1 MGRGIPKGV
10 SPLVSRD
17 SEKPMQLKF
26 FVIPASNPAE
36 SEAELN
42 AFLRSHRVL
51 TVRKELVAGQNEAP
65 FWALAVEYLE
75 SGPRSTGK
83 APVDYKEVLSEAEFE
98 VFRRLR
104 ELRKQLAEAEGKP
117 VYTVFTN
124 AQLAAIAQGRAD
136 TLEKLREV
144 DGVGEA
150 KAERYG
156 SRVLTVVKEGRNEA
170 GE

>member
-1 MGRGIPKGV
+1 
-10 SPLVSRD
+10 
-17 SEKPMQLKF
+17 MQTRF
-26 FVIPASNPAE
+26 FTVPASAPAE

-51 TVRKELVAGQNEAP
+51 SVRKELVSGPKEGA
-65 FWALAVEYLE
+65 FWAIAVDYLE
-75 SGPRSTGK
+75 SGSRPSGK
-83 APVDYKEVLSEAEFE
+83 SSIDYKEVLSEAEFE

-104 ELRKQLAEAEGKP
+104 ELRKRLAEAEGKP

-124 AQLAAIAQGRAD
+124 AQLAEIAQRGVD
-136 TLEKLREV
+136 NLEKLREIG
-144 DGVGEA
+144 GVGEA

-156 SRVLTVVKEGRNEA
+156 NQVLAVVKEGRNEA

>member
-1 MGRGIPKGV
+1 
-10 SPLVSRD
+10 
-17 SEKPMQLKF
+17 MQLKF
-26 FVIPASNPAE
+26 FMVPASDPAE

-42 AFLRSHRVL
+42 TFLRSHRVL
-51 TVRKELVAGQNEAP
+51 TVRKELVVAENETP

-75 SGPRSTGK
+75 SASKPTGRSSI
-83 APVDYKEVLSEAEFE
+83 DYKEVLSEAEFE

-104 ELRKQLAEAEGKP
+104 ELRKRLAEAEGKP

-124 AQLAAIAQGRAD
+124 AQLAEIAQRGVD
-136 TLEKLREV
+136 NLEKLREIG
-144 DGVGEA
+144 GVGEA

-156 SRVLTVVKEGRNEA
+156 NQVLAVVKEGRSEA